1 MYKII
6 GGDGKEYGPVD
17 LAQMQRWLR
26 ENRINGATMVQAAE
40 GGEWKPASSFP
51 EFATAP
57 LQTSGAPVP
66 AAPLAT
72 SVDVPSYL
80 VPAILCTLL
89 CCLPLGVPAIVYA
102 AQVTNR
108 LGKGDIAGAQLASGK
123 ARTWCWIAFVIGAIW
138 NTIFSIMVGRMIQ
151 QQLRF

>member
-40 GGEWKPASSFP
+40 GGEWKPVSSFP

-57 LQTSGAPVP
+57 AQPSGAPVP

-89 CCLPLGVPAIVYA
+89 CCLPLGIPAIVYA

>member
-17 LAQMQRWLR
+17 LAQMQRWRR

-57 LQTSGAPVP
+57 LQTSGPPVP

-80 VPAILCTLL
+80 VPAIPGTLL
-89 CCLPLGVPAIVYA
+89 CCLPLGAPAMLSA
-102 AQVTNR
+102 AQVPNG
-108 LGKGDIAGAQLASGK
+108 LGK
-123 ARTWCWIAFVIGAIW
+123 
-138 NTIFSIMVGRMIQ
+138 
-151 QQLRF
+151 